1 MIGETVFDL
10 AFIASCVVALAF
22 FDLLQMWFD
31 DDD

>member
-1 MIGETVFDL
+1 MSELVFDV
-10 AFIASCVVALAF
+10 AFIASCVGALAF